1 MLKKVYHKLIFYNCM
16 RKVLYKW
23 LLFFVL
29 TFLISASN
37 IYAKPILQKIEIDS
51 LNHIICCFDQV
62 PIYVSKLDST
72 KYSLTIEFK
81 NTFISNQVS
90 PIENRGIIQRLYFA
104 SKDSNLILSIQ
115 FKDKSGYTTLIE
127 PYSQRIVINIFNW
140 LNLSKSEDYFHTG
153 LLALEDSLYNIAE
166 GYLRESALLGNPKA
180 AAILAMIYSNQRKIN
195 RATKYSELGKY
206 EANYFPDINNIL
218 ANIYKYKSDT
228 LNFAKYKNEF
238 EKRAG
243 KQFVPLYFASNIA
256 TDTLSMIEAKNLDS
270 LIYYYQSQART
281 DSANPEFSRFNK
293 LFDSSYKANTTS
305 TDAQKSRL
313 SSFPLWLKAVIGV
326 VLAFVIV
333 LISQYIRWRNI
344 QTKVKQSKQ
353 KEQTKKENQPPTSAG
368 QQSTKFPTV
377 PPQIFST
384 YLQNQ
389 STPQESTSDIQ
400 QNISK
405 QTQESSFDIT
415 EEKVKQISDV
425 LENIKATKEEQQI
438 KPKFTQ
444 PPLSAKL
451 ELALNLAEEQ
461 KRIKQQKIEE
471 TKLDLTATSDKLKS
485 TAKKLGLEENTI
497 EIKQAIA
504 NLITDKSKLEELQS
518 KFEFRTQKK

>member
-1 MLKKVYHKLIFYNCM
+1 
-16 RKVLYKW
+16 
-23 LLFFVL
+23 
-29 TFLISASN
+29 
-37 IYAKPILQKIEIDS
+37 
-51 LNHIICCFDQV
+51 
-62 PIYVSKLDST
+62 
-72 KYSLTIEFK
+72 
-81 NTFISNQVS
+81 
-90 PIENRGIIQRLYFA
+90 
-104 SKDSNLILSIQ
+104 
-115 FKDKSGYTTLIE
+115 
-127 PYSQRIVINIFNW
+127 
-140 LNLSKSEDYFHTG
+140 
-153 LLALEDSLYNIAE
+153 
-166 GYLRESALLGNPKA
+166 
-180 AAILAMIYSNQRKIN
+180 
-195 RATKYSELGKY
+195 
-206 EANYFPDINNIL
+206 
-218 ANIYKYKSDT
+218 
-228 LNFAKYKNEF
+228 
-238 EKRAG
+238 
-243 KQFVPLYFASNIA
+243 
-256 TDTLSMIEAKNLDS
+256 MIEAKNLDS

-485 TAKKLGLEENTI
+485 TAQKLGLEENTI